1 MRAGKQ
7 AGITDLPVK
16 EEIKSFLLYNDLEP
30 LLVAPPRSAEPWSDI
45 SRDRPL
51 HSQANIDTDTMRRPY
66 ESDAPDPDWSASEE
80 EEEEDEGFRVRN
92 ELVMSMAA
100 GDKAE

>member
-1 MRAGKQ
+1 MQTFLSK
-7 AGITDLPVK
+7 K
-16 EEIKSFLLYNDLEP
+16 EIKSFLLYNDLEP
-30 LLVAPPRSAEPWSDI
+30 LLAASPRSAELWFDI

-51 HSQANIDTDTMRRPY
+51 HSRPNIDTDPMKRPY

-80 EEEEDEGFRVRN
+80 EEEEDEGFRVQN

-100 GDKAE
+100 GDEAE